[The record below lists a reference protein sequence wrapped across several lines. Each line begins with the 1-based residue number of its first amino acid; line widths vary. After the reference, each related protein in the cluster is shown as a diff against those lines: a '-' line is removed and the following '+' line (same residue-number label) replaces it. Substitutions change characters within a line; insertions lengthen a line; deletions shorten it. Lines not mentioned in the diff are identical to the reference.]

1 MNGLYYYKLVSEYP
15 EDVTKNCKLTINEV
29 DHDLKTLKDYDIKSA
44 EFVRD
49 EKILVLTRNNG
60 ERLVVDLSDM
70 VYDLEANA
78 NCTENGVTLTMHY
91 DGKNGE
97 KDIRVDNLITLDM
110 LRDKIEELVG
120 TDILTKVITDGTLK
134 GQGTLNSPLGLN
146 GTEKTG
152 QYAPVISR
160 LDLTEGDKL
169 PEVAQLGTRYATVE
183 YVNDY
188 GYLYNGAGLEKI
200 SAQVEEEGHGWR
212 VPTKSDWDKM
222 LNLIEPCEYRNHD
235 SASCHRELGL
245 VAGKYLKSAC
255 GWEGQ
260 PECECGETIPVT
272 GCTIGNGSA
281 GGEGY
286 VGDCDDYG
294 VPQANINGPEGVDKY
309 GMGILPVGV
318 AVLDGYGRPQY
329 SSFRES
335 AAMWTNTYLH
345 DEIDQDRYVKVFDWN
360 KAGVTQVAEC
370 PTPYYGVRLVKDY
383 DGSNYFD
390 TEYIDGIPYKTILF
404 PEIRQIWLASNYA
417 KKEGFVEYTANGET
431 PEVLPV
437 NNGQVS
443 EKRKAVF
450 INEWNGCY
458 WEKKELNEGD
468 TVVIENPCMT
478 SAGGETTNICWL
490 DDLGVENCVEVVLP
504 ELAQHNIEYRVFTTD
519 DNCDQD
525 LINTDWLAIERLLRV
540 VVPMIEKYKKDSDDA
555 DHELQ
560 EQIDEINEE
569 ISALT
574 EADSAFTD
582 ALNAE
587 IERAQAAESAL
598 TDALNA
604 EIERATTAEDAL
616 RDDILTE
623 SGRATSEEAR
633 IEAKLDAEIER
644 STEADSAFTEA
655 LEAEIERAQAAEA
668 EISGSGID
676 TTQDYTMTA
685 STESDY
691 NLVLKSKDGNEDNF
705 VKIKFDGNFGEI

>member
-1 MNGLYYYKLVSEYP
+1 
-15 EDVTKNCKLTINEV
+15 
-29 DHDLKTLKDYDIKSA
+29 
-44 EFVRD
+44 
-49 EKILVLTRNNG
+49 
-60 ERLVVDLSDM
+60 
-70 VYDLEANA
+70 
-78 NCTENGVTLTMHY
+78 
-91 DGKNGE
+91 
-97 KDIRVDNLITLDM
+97 
-110 LRDKIEELVG
+110 
-120 TDILTKVITDGTLK
+120 
-134 GQGTLNSPLGLN
+134 
-146 GTEKTG
+146 
-152 QYAPVISR
+152 
-160 LDLTEGDKL
+160 
-169 PEVAQLGTRYATVE
+169 
-183 YVNDY
+183 
-188 GYLYNGAGLEKI
+188 
-200 SAQVEEEGHGWR
+200 
-212 VPTKSDWDKM
+212 
-222 LNLIEPCEYRNHD
+222 
-235 SASCHRELGL
+235 
-245 VAGKYLKSAC
+245 
-255 GWEGQ
+255 
-260 PECECGETIPVT
+260 
-272 GCTIGNGSA
+272 
-281 GGEGY
+281 
-286 VGDCDDYG
+286 
-294 VPQANINGPEGVDKY
+294 
-309 GMGILPVGV
+309 
-318 AVLDGYGRPQY
+318 
-329 SSFRES
+329 
-335 AAMWTNTYLH
+335 MWTNTYLH
-345 DEIDQDRYVKVFDWN
+345 DEIDQDRYVKGFDWN
-360 KAGVTQVAEC
+360 KAGVSQVAEC

-478 SAGGETTNICWL
+478 GAGGETTNVCWL

-540 VVPMIEKYKKDSDDA
+540 VVPMIEKYKKDADDA

-560 EQIDEINEE
+560 EQIDAINEE

-574 EADSAFTD
+574 EADEAI
-582 ALNAE
+582 NARLDEE

-604 EIERATTAEDAL
+604 EIERAQAAEDAL

-644 STEADSAFTEA
+644 STEADSAFTDA
-655 LEAEIERAQAAEA
+655 LNAEIERAQAAEA